1 MINKECKDVDPPE
14 TLKGIESLKSLI
26 GEAVLNIEMRTE
38 WEDIG
43 LSIHPHPSF
52 TETAAEMFRRCCFPL
67 KLFLQPNKNEDW
79 LG

>member
-43 LSIHPHPSF
+43 LSIHPHPTL
-52 TETAAEMFRRCCFPL
+52 TETVAHSAEMFSGTITDLYVP
-67 KLFLQPNKNEDW
+67 KINN
-79 LG
+79 